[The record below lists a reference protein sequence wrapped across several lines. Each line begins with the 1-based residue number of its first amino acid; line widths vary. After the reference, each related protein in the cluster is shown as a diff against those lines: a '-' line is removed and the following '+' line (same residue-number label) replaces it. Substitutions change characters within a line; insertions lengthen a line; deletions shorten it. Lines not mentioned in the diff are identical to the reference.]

1 MKKQVDISVDP
12 SVVDYLS
19 SRLRADAEFLAER
32 QGVLNVSQK
41 DDNATWQYLQ
51 GKRDMCK
58 QVLLYLDEIQRL
70 PKVEVPTTRTAA
82 PLEEKMQSGPLFSYP
97 EDYDTNE

>member
-1 MKKQVDISVDP
+1 MKKHVDISVDP
-12 SVVDYLS
+12 TVVDYLS
-19 SRLRADAEFLAER
+19 SRLQADVEFLTER
-32 QGVLNVSQK
+32 QGTLNVSQK
-41 DDNATWQYLQ
+41 DENATWQYLQ

-70 PKVEVPTTRTAA
+70 PKVEVPTSR
-82 PLEEKMQSGPLFSYP
+82 PVSPSEEKAQSGPLFRYP